1 MKNIDYPPQHQQ
13 IVNDLLEGKFLLYTD
28 FQKFQSLQSNK
39 DTFYTDFFKETFNY
53 ELIIRNEFAYLVSD
67 KTDEKLSRNFT
78 IFLAI
83 LCYEINQK
91 TTDFKSRIENDIFS
105 YLEVEKYLKSK
116 NFEEV
121 ISEIGIDNLS
131 TFLKQLAR
139 RNIIEFI
146 GKNEESFK
154 FTKAINLFFEFAIN
168 LSKQQELANEE

>member
-1 MKNIDYPPQHQQ
+1 MKIDYPPHHQQ

-28 FQKFQSLQSNK
+28 FEKFQVLK
-39 DTFYTDFFKETFNY
+39 DNHIFYTDFFKSTFDY
-53 ELIIRNEFAYLVSD
+53 ELNIRNEFAYLVSN

-91 TTDFKSRIENDIFS
+91 TTDFKNRIENDIFS
-105 YLEVEKYLKSK
+105 YQEVENYLKNK

-121 ISEIGIDNLS
+121 INEIGIDNLS

-146 GKNEESFK
+146 SKNEDSFK
-154 FTKAINLFFEFAIN
+154 FTKAINLFFEFAIS
-168 LSKQQELANEE
+168 LSKQQEKISVE

>member
-1 MKNIDYPPQHQQ
+1 MKIDYYPPQHQQ

-28 FQKFQSLQSNK
+28 FQKFQSLK
-39 DTFYTDFFKETFNY
+39 DNDSFYINFFKSTFDY
-53 ELIIRNEFAYLVSD
+53 ELNITNEFAYLVSD

-91 TTDFKSRIENDIFS
+91 TTDFKNHLENDIFS
-105 YLEVEKYLKSK
+105 YQEIENYLKSK

-121 ISEIGIDNLS
+121 VNEIGIDNLN

-146 GKNEESFK
+146 GKNEDDFK
-154 FTKAINLFFEFAIN
+154 FTKVINLFFEFAVI
-168 LSKQQELANEE
+168 LSKQQQSIGVE

>member
-1 MKNIDYPPQHQQ
+1 MKIDYPQQHQQ

-28 FQKFQSLQSNK
+28 YQKFQSLK
-39 DTFYTDFFKETFNY
+39 DNDIFYIDFFKKTFDYDLN
-53 ELIIRNEFAYLVSD
+53 IRNDFACLVSD

-91 TTDFKSRIENDIFS
+91 TTDFKNRIENDIFS
-105 YLEVEKYLKSK
+105 YQEVENYLKSK
-116 NFEEV
+116 NFEEIV
-121 ISEIGIDNLS
+121 NEIGVENLGS
-131 TFLKQLAR
+131 FLRTLAK

-154 FTKAINLFFEFAIN
+154 FTKAIHLFFEFAIS
-168 LSKQQELANEE
+168 LSKQQGEAKDF